1 MAIPVYHHLIGSCWA
16 QVLALFFVVFWEE
29 NYGRT
34 NEKDWSGC
42 MWNDIWTGRMWKQ
55 FAGKF
60 WWKSEQLFGITCEL
74 STLRFQHATAYE
86 LCISSRNKA
95 KQKRLSRQMILCYYC
110 RALVQYSFFWSLVRQ
125 NSSAF
130 VLCQAITSDRRI
142 FLTGAVNSLFE
153 GSMCAG
159 QQEGVTM
166 MLALFEQCSVS
177 WLGLF
182 VLLV

>member
-34 NEKDWSGC
+34 NEKDWSSC

-60 WWKSEQLFGITCEL
+60 WWKSEQLFRITCEL

-86 LCISSRNKA
+86 LCMSSRNKA
-95 KQKRLSRQMILCYYC
+95 KQKRLSRQMIIWFSAVAEHLFNTASFGALWDKTVQHTFYARPSRRTGGFSWPAPWTLCLRGLC
-110 RALVQYSFFWSLVRQ
+110 ALDSRK
-125 NSSAF
+125 
-130 VLCQAITSDRRI
+130 
-142 FLTGAVNSLFE
+142 
-153 GSMCAG
+153 
-159 QQEGVTM
+159 
-166 MLALFEQCSVS
+166 ALLWC
-177 WLGLF
+177 
-182 VLLV
+182 